1 MTSAKSL
8 KPFLTMWT
16 CLRSYGWRCCCE
28 AFHQVST
35 INFKQL
41 SNHWERKSGS
51 ESSSFANKATRAAW
65 SCVWNRKVNLAW
77 ELSAPPKFFPQF
89 CSGSRIQKKTWP
101 RSIERSSCYS
111 WGRNAA
117 MALVLANDE
126 KDYQI
131 QPTASTPAVDTS
143 SWPLLLKN
151 YDKREFLSF
160 SVRATS

>member
-1 MTSAKSL
+1 
-8 KPFLTMWT
+8 
-16 CLRSYGWRCCCE
+16 
-28 AFHQVST
+28 
-35 INFKQL
+35 
-41 SNHWERKSGS
+41 
-51 ESSSFANKATRAAW
+51 
-65 SCVWNRKVNLAW
+65 
-77 ELSAPPKFFPQF
+77 
-89 CSGSRIQKKTWP
+89 
-101 RSIERSSCYS
+101 
-111 WGRNAA
+111 